1 MECSGKLNKEE
12 NDGKRRGRENEND
25 ELNPEIFWAELVLLS
40 LRHLMFSLTF
50 SVKVLRHLKLKA
62 HALPQPL
69 NAGTQEG

>member
-25 ELNPEIFWAELVLLS
+25 ELNPEIFRPELVLLS

-62 HALPQPL
+62 QVLPQPL